1 MEDNQNPV
9 VFAVQSAVLEMLE
22 SVEYIT
28 QNDTPER
35 KEELQQEVQKTV
47 LMFIAAIVLANRQ
60 FEPSKW
66 PFLSILVDWRDLP
79 GGEVRYLNEYA
90 TRWVESSKSAPKF
103 FDAAI
108 QFDSYN
114 HTGIARAMLRQI
126 QLIGNTVSA
135 SDGNVS
141 PAELGTVSDYIAF
154 LENKMFA
161 IRSQEISESLVETK
175 LTEVIQDENRAQPQP
190 QSSYIKP
197 PVISQRNR
205 IADLRWLT
213 PVESIKIGCFDI
225 SAGMIY
231 VSDGQPSV
239 EEASA
244 INLRL
249 PIGQASRTSG
259 PLSYYPQ
266 YKWLTPDQR
275 AVYLD
280 WLAGGRKDEIP
291 ESRELGYV
299 FLFFYGLERRLIVDK
314 IQDREVVAEIVR
326 LLQHYGTST
335 RSRSLH
341 SYTSQLIHFWGW
353 QQGIDYY
360 GQLLEWMKTL
370 PVALLGDDE
379 IAIILAYYFQKGNA
393 LPTDLAYELASR
405 SFDSRRSVIVTRVN
419 TEFRSLF
426 LKRYLEKYSGGLNL
440 KQAARS
446 IRLQYRPASPSLLY
460 NRSAFSIQIPD
471 VIGLPSQFKE
481 LSTIWNSCV
490 ENLSSY
496 SRAKSKGDDLSAG
509 INAYMALPME
519 LRIGSPHPLAKRWED
534 ALMVARPGNGCS
546 IIEVVEV
553 AKLLDI
559 SQHDKLSHGQSRDLA
574 EIIESLGF
582 GVEPDA
588 RYDGAYAWDQEL
600 AVYKPID
607 SKVTAPSDNYRGAS
621 VLLKLCVLVAG
632 ADGHVASEEL
642 NVSRHFIEKNLTLS
656 PEDQQRLEVLEQV
669 LVLDP
674 SRVKGSLVRI
684 ATPIPKGQRE
694 LICEVLVHVAA
705 ADNVITKDE
714 IRTLARIFKAF
725 GLSNDKLEL
734 NLKSVSTEFREV
746 TIQTGGSRIP
756 GEAIPAPSQPFRI
769 NMARV
774 DQIAQETSE
783 VIGILSKVMVEDESE
798 NVTPID
804 NGQKKSVTVTQAT
817 NVSEKQKTVDG
828 PPDWLQS
835 LDSKYHQVLLHL
847 IEQDSWKR
855 ADFDALVKKFQLMP
869 LNAFDAINEWAD
881 ENLGDFILEG
891 DDPILVHKESIP

>member
-108 QFDSYN
+108 QFDSNN
-114 HTGIARAMLRQI
+114 HTSIARAMLRRI

-205 IADLRWLT
+205 IVDLRWLT
-213 PVESIKIGCFDI
+213 PIESIKIGCFDI

-231 VSDGQPSV
+231 VSDGQPSI

-266 YKWLTPDQR
+266 YRWLTPDQR

-326 LLQHYGTST
+326 LLLHYGTSN

-370 PVALLGDDE
+370 PVALVGDDE
-379 IAIILAYYFQKGNA
+379 IAIILAYYLQKGSA

-405 SFDSRRSVIVTRVN
+405 SFGSRRSVIVTRVN

-426 LKRYLEKYSGGLNL
+426 LKRYLETYSGGLNL

-460 NRSAFSIQIPD
+460 NRGAFSIQIPD
-471 VIGLPSQFKE
+471 VMGLPSQFKE

-490 ENLSSY
+490 DDLSSY
-496 SRAKSKGDDLSAG
+496 SRAKSKSANLPG
-509 INAYMALPME
+509 EVNAYMALPVE
-519 LRIGSPHPLAKRWED
+519 LRIGSPHPFSKRWEGI
-534 ALMVARPGNGCS
+534 LTEARPGKGCS
-546 IIEVVEV
+546 IIEVRNV
-553 AKLLDI
+553 ATLLDI
-559 SQHDKLSHGQSRDLA
+559 SECEKLSHGQPVCDESGVGFAVSRAKKPTPLWSHHS
-574 EIIESLGF
+574 ILGRM
-582 GVEPDA
+582 P
-588 RYDGAYAWDQEL
+588 
-600 AVYKPID
+600 
-607 SKVTAPSDNYRGAS
+607 SAPSACRWAKPKVHEPPLQQIYKS
-621 VLLKLCVLVAG
+621 PKSKKYLC
-632 ADGHVASEEL
+632 SEMSGPRL
-642 NVSRHFIEKNLTLS
+642 NPPPTYAA
-656 PEDQQRLEVLEQV
+656 PTQQ
-669 LVLDP
+669 P
-674 SRVKGSLVRI
+674 SAPPAREG
-684 ATPIPKGQRE
+684 GQSFHKK
-694 LICEVLVHVAA
+694 CQ
-705 ADNVITKDE
+705 TDE
-714 IRTLARIFKAF
+714 
-725 GLSNDKLEL
+725 N
-734 NLKSVSTEFREV
+734 
-746 TIQTGGSRIP
+746 
-756 GEAIPAPSQPFRI
+756 SQF
-769 NMARV
+769 
-774 DQIAQETSE
+774 
-783 VIGILSKVMVEDESE
+783 VIG
-798 NVTPID
+798 
-804 NGQKKSVTVTQAT
+804 
-817 NVSEKQKTVDG
+817 
-828 PPDWLQS
+828 
-835 LDSKYHQVLLHL
+835 
-847 IEQDSWKR
+847 
-855 ADFDALVKKFQLMP
+855 
-869 LNAFDAINEWAD
+869 
-881 ENLGDFILEG
+881 
-891 DDPILVHKESIP
+891 